1 MGRQTFGKGSVQT
14 VRAMGPDTGL
24 KITTARY
31 YTPSGASIQAKG
43 IVPDVMVDEA
53 EEGNLFAALRTREA
67 DLEKHLASGQGE
79 EKKDVEREK
88 ARALAL
94 KKLEDEGRKAT
105 VERRLPEFGT
115 DKDFGLQ
122 QALNQLKGRP
132 VMVSKTLTER
142 KEEPKSN

>member
-1 MGRQTFGKGSVQT
+1 
-14 VRAMGPDTGL
+14 
-24 KITTARY
+24 
-31 YTPSGASIQAKG
+31 
-43 IVPDVMVDEA
+43 MVDET

-79 EKKDVEREK
+79 EKKDLAREK
-88 ARALAL
+88 ARELAL
-94 KKLEDEGRKAT
+94 KKLEEDSKKPVADRKM
-105 VERRLPEFGT
+105 PEFGS
-115 DKDFGLQ
+115 DKDFPLM